1 MRIRINSYENRGGI
15 LNLKLKCKCKL
26 QTKIMLLVFS
36 VVAVSLLITNVL
48 ISRSIE
54 VEIKDGIG
62 RQAMSIAHLIARS
75 SIVVEGLEK
84 GQYSET
90 MQTYTSES
98 AAATDV
104 EYIVILNM
112 EGIRQAHPNKSKV
125 GQRFVGGDE
134 AEALAGQEYTSI
146 AQGTLGDSLR
156 AFVPVVGKNGQQ
168 IGVVVVGILM
178 DDIQFLVIQVSKV
191 LMVAIGIG
199 MALGIIGAFMLSYSI
214 KKTLFGLEP
223 EAIAKRLEERNAML
237 YSVRE
242 GIIAVD
248 KQGMVTLVNEEA
260 LRMLTMAGVHGNP
273 INKPVENYVPNTR
286 LIQVIASG
294 EAELNQE
301 QDFYGLSVLTNR
313 LPMVVDGEIIGAIS
327 TFRDK
332 TEVKMLAEQ
341 LTGVRDYV
349 DALRAQAHEFMN
361 QLHVIL
367 GLVNLES
374 YKQLA
379 TYINRIVS
387 EHEVELSFVA
397 KRIRE
402 PVIAGFILSKLS
414 LAREKNIIMHL
425 AAESYMPQPKQENI
439 VHEMVTIIG
448 NLVENAFDAVAN
460 SDHKEVELHMYCD
473 EEFLCIHVSDTGEGI
488 LTELSDQLFKK
499 GVSSKGTQRGFGL
512 YLVQRS
518 LEELGG
524 EIEFETR
531 PGEGTVFTVKIP
543 YEVKEEQDD

>member
-387 EHEVELSFVA
+387 EHEAELSFVA

>member
-1 MRIRINSYENRGGI
+1 
-15 LNLKLKCKCKL
+15 
-26 QTKIMLLVFS
+26 MLLVFAVV
-36 VVAVSLLITNVL
+36 VVALLITNVL

-54 VEIKDGIG
+54 VEITDGIG
-62 RQAMSIAHLIARS
+62 RQAMSVAHLVARS
-75 SIVVEGLEK
+75 PIVIKEL
-84 GQYSET
+84 GQGGNSDSL
-90 MQTYTSES
+90 QTYANES
-98 AAATDV
+98 VEVADV

-112 EGIRQAHPNKSKV
+112 QGVRMSHPDQSRIGKH
-125 GQRFVGGDE
+125 FVGGDE
-134 AEALAGQEYTSI
+134 AEALAGREYTST
-146 AQGTLGDSLR
+146 ARGTLGDSLR
-156 AFVPVVGKNGQQ
+156 AFVPVIAQDGRQV
-168 IGVVVVGILM
+168 GVVVVGVLM
-178 DDIQFLVIQVSKV
+178 DDIKILVKQVSDV
-191 LMVAIGIG
+191 LLVSIGIG
-199 MALGIIGAFMLSYSI
+199 MIVGIIGAFMLSYNI

-248 KQGMVTLVNEEA
+248 KEGFITLVNDEA

-273 INKPVENYVPNTR
+273 ISKPVGNYVPNTR
-286 LIQVIASG
+286 LMDVIESG
-294 EAELNQE
+294 KAELDQE

-379 TYINRIVS
+379 TYINRIVL
-387 EHEVELSFVA
+387 EHEAELSFVA

-414 LAREKNIIMHL
+414 SAREKNIIMHL
-425 AAESYMPQPKQENI
+425 AEESYVPQPKQEEI

-448 NLVENAFDAVAN
+448 NLVENAFDAVKN

-473 EEFLCIHVSDTGEGI
+473 EETLCIDVSDTGEGI
-488 LTELSDQLFKK
+488 LPELNEHLFEK
-499 GVSSKGTQRGFGL
+499 GISSKGNQRGVGL

-518 LEELGG
+518 LDELQGT
-524 EIEFETR
+524 IEFETR
-531 PGEGTVFTVKIP
+531 PGEGTVFTVRIP
-543 YEVKEEQDD
+543 YVVKEDQDD